1 MQNFKSWML
10 LSFAGTLTSILP
22 LSLSNLSVAKSLSN
36 NTPVVNITKNNPVLL
51 AQASFLSPLE
61 AQVISEMNKMRTNP
75 KSYIP
80 ILEKYRSRFQG
91 KNVKLP
97 NGNLLRTNEGV
108 RAVDEAIA
116 YLKSARPVG
125 ALTVSKGMSLAAKD
139 HVKDQGAKGATGHNG
154 SNGSSP
160 FDRMSRYGQWQTTA
174 GENISYGP
182 SSGQDIVMQLFIDD
196 GVPNRGHREN
206 IFKKQFK
213 VAGIGFGNHR
223 QYGKMCVINYAGGY
237 KEK

>member
-1 MQNFKSWML
+1 MQKFKFWML
-10 LSFAGTLTSILP
+10 LSLAAIVTSILP
-22 LSLSNLSVAKSLSN
+22 LSQTNSSVAQSSTLIPK
-36 NTPVVNITKNNPVLL
+36 KPVLL
-51 AQASFLSPLE
+51 AQANFLSPVELDVI
-61 AQVISEMNKMRTNP
+61 AQMNKIRTNP

-80 ILEKYRSRFQG
+80 ILQAYRSRFQG
-91 KNVKLP
+91 KNVKLA

-116 YLKSARPVG
+116 YLKSASPVG

-182 SSGQDIVMQLFIDD
+182 STGQDIVMQLFIDD

-213 VAGIGFGNHR
+213 VAGVSVGNHR
-223 QYGKMCVINYAGGY
+223 QYGKMCVITYAGGY